1 MRTRTRSVLSALS
14 LLLLIGTSTL
24 SAQRPQAREGFW
36 LNLGLGWASLG
47 CNDCDDR
54 LGGGAGALSLGGTLS
69 EKWQLG
75 GATHVWTRSED
86 GVTLTVGLVSAMA
99 KFYPSAAGGFHL
111 IGGLGVASI
120 DLEIGGSSGRE
131 TGTGL
136 ILGLGYDIRIG
147 RMVSLTPFW
156 NGVATKYD
164 NGGDLNFAQVGLGL
178 SIH

>member
-1 MRTRTRSVLSALS
+1 MLRHHRTSLFAIPLLC
-14 LLLLIGTSTL
+14 LLLVPPLL
-24 SAQRPQAREGFW
+24 AQRPQTREGFW
-36 LNLGLGWASLG
+36 LNVGLGWASLG
-47 CNDCDDR
+47 CDGCDDR
-54 LGGGAGALSLGGTLS
+54 LGGAAGALSMGGTLS

-75 GATHVWTRSED
+75 GGVHVWTRSED
-86 GVTLTVGLVSAMA
+86 DVTLTVGLVSVLT

-111 IGGLGVASI
+111 MGGLGVASI
-120 DLEIGGSSGRE
+120 DLEIGTESGRE

-156 NGVATKYD
+156 TGVATKYD
-164 NGGDLNFAQVGLGL
+164 GGGDLNFGQLGLGL